1 MTLQNDLLNT
11 LIFVLQTYS
20 GNKNAREVNKKLR
33 IYYVTY
39 RKNTYT
45 TFVCVCIYM
54 YADDKIMCAHN
65 TATFSGQTENT
76 PSSAQA
82 SYSAEKYGYERN
94 LA

>member
-1 MTLQNDLLNT
+1 
-11 LIFVLQTYS
+11 
-20 GNKNAREVNKKLR
+20 
-33 IYYVTY
+33 
-39 RKNTYT
+39 
-45 TFVCVCIYM
+45 M